1 MHNKLQAKL
10 LAESALKSIEQL
22 KLSPKPENYR
32 LWFEYGTGSIEGL
45 NAELDELIA
54 QQAVINQA
62 ICTKLY
68 QKYLLTGD
76 QKDLDNACIAIH
88 NLLNVMIEHLQGWDS
103 STDQFCNAL
112 QQCTEKLNNDPS
124 IGEIKSIIDELTT
137 QATLA
142 LNSNKKIHSTLDSL
156 ASEISNLREDVDR
169 LGSEAMTDSLTEV
182 ANRRGFDF
190 ALKEA
195 IEHSKKTDQPCTLL
209 MADLDYFKRIN
220 DDFGHQVGDKIL
232 RFVANTMKNA
242 IRGGDILARYGGEEF
257 AIILPNTNE
266 AGALRVAENLL
277 SEVSARQ
284 LTTGASSKPIGRIT
298 MSIGLALYKNNES
311 SESFIERADQCM
323 YHAKHSGRNQV
334 KATAH

>member
-1 MHNKLQAKL
+1 MYNNLQAKL
-10 LAESALKSIEQL
+10 LAESALKSLEQL

-45 NAELDELIA
+45 NAELDELIT

-62 ICTKLY
+62 ICNKLY

-88 NLLNVMIEHLQGWDS
+88 NLLNIMVEHLQGWDS
-103 STDQFCNAL
+103 STDQFCKAL
-112 QQCTEKLNNDPS
+112 ERCTEKLNNDPS

-182 ANRRGFDF
+182 ANRRGFDV

-195 IEHSKKTDQPCTLL
+195 IENSKKTAQPCTLL
-209 MADLDYFKRIN
+209 MADLDHFKRIN
-220 DDFGHQVGDKIL
+220 DNFGHQVGDKIL

-277 SEVSARQ
+277 NEVSARQ
-284 LTTGASSKPIGRIT
+284 LTTGANSEPIGRIT
-298 MSIGLALYKNNES
+298 MSIGLALYKNNETT
-311 SESFIERADQCM
+311 ESFIERADQYM
-323 YHAKHSGRNQV
+323 YNAKHSGRNQV
-334 KATAH
+334 KTTAH